1 MQLIECN
8 DCHQQIS
15 DEAYSC
21 PQCGKPMQRRPG
33 VTKPLLLIGLA
44 VLCVVIPLFGFAFL
58 FLSRTLFRNVR
69 TSIKGVGEDLLRRF

>member
-1 MQLIECN
+1 MQLIECS

-21 PQCGKPMQRRPG
+21 PHCGKPPHRQPS

-44 VLCVVIPLFGFAFL
+44 LLCVVIPLFGFAFL

-69 TSIKGVGEDLLRRF
+69 TSVKGVGESILRRI